1 MADDTRQARLR
12 LLNEQL
18 TLPVPEAA
26 RLAGVSPGS
35 LYRWIRDGDF
45 PAVRIGPR
53 TVRVRTSDLLA
64 MLEGE
69 Q

>member
-1 MADDTRQARLR
+1 MADDTRRARLR
-12 LLNEQL
+12 LLDERL
-18 TLPVPEAA
+18 TLNVPEAA
-26 RLAGVSPGS
+26 RLAGVSTGS

-53 TVRVRTSDLLA
+53 TVRVRTSDLLT